1 MTPSI
6 INEIH
11 KEPDRMSSTRSS
23 SLPENMLNIR
33 SSSLPKNLPNT
44 MSLPAN
50 LLNTNSTPLPT
61 NFPNKRSASLP
72 SILPN
77 SSSLSSFINN
87 ERSNNNDEIIISSI
101 KEKNSR
107 RYATYDLNWINTDDH
122 IDLENSVNPI
132 IIPTSSTSL
141 IQEDFFPSSPPII
154 SSPISPIV
162 EINNDYDYSDNEE
175 KYSFPGGI
183 TVTTVKVVQIDE
195 RTSLNRSSKIPLP
208 KNKIIYKNEI
218 NNTYNIFKNQ
228 ITIKKQKKSTTDN
241 NNNNNNNILSQT
253 IKERRKTR
261 IYNNVEQD
269 NIAQFKILNNH
280 NERKFN
286 NVVRRSSS
294 RRKLGVQYKKSYKKR
309 QFQSQER
316 MIPAPT
322 SNPFYTNDPTDME
335 GDDVILSPTTKGF
348 PWLPVP
354 NGPPKLLHASLV
366 PLSQFIK
373 NIETTTTSDVPHSKS
388 KRKSVESMSAPKP
401 KRPSQLFRQN
411 LLEQSIALSFNEMA
425 MRSFASQPTQ
435 ITQIAKST
443 QSVQSLHKSKRKT
456 VESISAPKPKRP
468 SQLFRENLLEQ
479 SVAMSFNEKAMGRN
493 VLTSRSTQSTQ
504 STRST
509 RKLDVEQIESISE
522 PQPKRPSQLFRENL
536 LEQSVAM
543 SLDEVIMGRNVFAT
557 NRQSL
562 NSKIPR
568 RRFSRRGS
576 NAKFRNEKS
585 EKNKKGKNKKD
596 DGSNQ
601 REQIKQETINPMVIS
616 NILEADE
623 LKTKVEEQLRKRA
636 VLQSP
641 QPPPR
646 RLTPSTSTTDSRREV
661 IVRRRSKSTKLEKRL
676 IKPEPSSYRDSVQPF
691 PNHLAKRNKSMRWH

>member
-50 LLNTNSTPLPT
+50 LLNTNSPPLPT
-61 NFPNKRSASLP
+61 NFPNK
-72 SILPN
+72 
-77 SSSLSSFINN
+77 
-87 ERSNNNDEIIISSI
+87 SSI

-122 IDLENSVNPI
+122 IDLENSVKDVNPI

-162 EINNDYDYSDNEE
+162 EINNDYDNSDNEE
-175 KYSFPGGI
+175 NYSFPGGI

-195 RTSLNRSSKIPLP
+195 
-208 KNKIIYKNEI
+208 
-218 NNTYNIFKNQ
+218 Q
-228 ITIKKQKKSTTDN
+228 
-241 NNNNNNNILSQT
+241 
-253 IKERRKTR
+253 RRKTR

-443 QSVQSLHKSKRKT
+443 QSVQSIHKSKRKT
-456 VESISAPKPKRP
+456 V
-468 SQLFRENLLEQ
+468 
-479 SVAMSFNEKAMGRN
+479 
-493 VLTSRSTQSTQ
+493 
-504 STRST
+504 
-509 RKLDVEQIESISE
+509 ESISE

-557 NRQSL
+557 DRQSL

-576 NAKFRNEKS
+576 NAKFRKEKS

>member
-1 MTPSI
+1 
-6 INEIH
+6 
-11 KEPDRMSSTRSS
+11 
-23 SLPENMLNIR
+23 
-33 SSSLPKNLPNT
+33 
-44 MSLPAN
+44 
-50 LLNTNSTPLPT
+50 
-61 NFPNKRSASLP
+61 
-72 SILPN
+72 
-77 SSSLSSFINN
+77 
-87 ERSNNNDEIIISSI
+87 
-101 KEKNSR
+101 
-107 RYATYDLNWINTDDH
+107 
-122 IDLENSVNPI
+122 
-132 IIPTSSTSL
+132 
-141 IQEDFFPSSPPII
+141 
-154 SSPISPIV
+154 
-162 EINNDYDYSDNEE
+162 
-175 KYSFPGGI
+175 
-183 TVTTVKVVQIDE
+183 
-195 RTSLNRSSKIPLP
+195 
-208 KNKIIYKNEI
+208 
-218 NNTYNIFKNQ
+218 
-228 ITIKKQKKSTTDN
+228 
-241 NNNNNNNILSQT
+241 
-253 IKERRKTR
+253 
-261 IYNNVEQD
+261 
-269 NIAQFKILNNH
+269 
-280 NERKFN
+280 
-286 NVVRRSSS
+286 
-294 RRKLGVQYKKSYKKR
+294 
-309 QFQSQER
+309 

-443 QSVQSLHKSKRKT
+443 QSVQSIHKSKRKT
-456 VESISAPKPKRP
+456 VESISA
-468 SQLFRENLLEQ
+468 
-479 SVAMSFNEKAMGRN
+479 
-493 VLTSRSTQSTQ
+493 
-504 STRST
+504 
-509 RKLDVEQIESISE
+509 

>member
-1 MTPSI
+1 
-6 INEIH
+6 
-11 KEPDRMSSTRSS
+11 
-23 SLPENMLNIR
+23 
-33 SSSLPKNLPNT
+33 

-107 RYATYDLNWINTDDH
+107 
-122 IDLENSVNPI
+122 
-132 IIPTSSTSL
+132 
-141 IQEDFFPSSPPII
+141 
-154 SSPISPIV
+154 
-162 EINNDYDYSDNEE
+162 
-175 KYSFPGGI
+175 I

-366 PLSQFIK
+366 PLK
-373 NIETTTTSDVPHSKS
+373 TTTTSDVPHSKS

>member
-61 NFPNKRSASLP
+61 NFPNK
-72 SILPN
+72 
-77 SSSLSSFINN
+77 
-87 ERSNNNDEIIISSI
+87 SSI

>member
-44 MSLPAN
+44 RSLPAN
-50 LLNTNSTPLPT
+50 LLNTNSPPLPT

-101 KEKNSR
+101 IEKNSR

-122 IDLENSVNPI
+122 IDLENSVKDVNPI

-162 EINNDYDYSDNEE
+162 EINNDYDNSDNEE
-175 KYSFPGGI
+175 NYSFPGGI

-241 NNNNNNNILSQT
+241 NNNINNNILSQT

-443 QSVQSLHKSKRKT
+443 QSVQSIHKSKRKT
-456 VESISAPKPKRP
+456 V
-468 SQLFRENLLEQ
+468 
-479 SVAMSFNEKAMGRN
+479 
-493 VLTSRSTQSTQ
+493 
-504 STRST
+504 
-509 RKLDVEQIESISE
+509 ESISE

-557 NRQSL
+557 DRQSL

-576 NAKFRNEKS
+576 NAKFRKEKS